1 MRKQYRILSAVFL
14 SITAL
19 LIITA
24 CSDDSE
30 NFQNLNMNNAPDEQS
45 DSVHV
50 VAMNGDKLE
59 YILDAKHYSR
69 YHKKKKVLADTIRV
83 QTFDENGVEESVL
96 TAEHAD
102 VDENRDIMIARRNVK
117 IVADSGTLFCNYLQW
132 DRKTDRIYARGK
144 VVLQRGQNTINGYE
158 LKTDINLFK
167 IEMVKVSAQGKVNEE
182 NVDF

>member
-1 MRKQYRILSAVFL
+1 MRRLYRILSAVFL
-14 SITAL
+14 SVTAL

-30 NFQNLNMNNAPDEQS
+30 KFQNLNMNNAPDEQS

-59 YILDAKHYSR
+59 YILDAKHYKR

-83 QTFDENGVEESVL
+83 QTFDENGMKESVL

-102 VDENRDIMIARRNVK
+102 VDENKDIMIARRNVK
-117 IVADSGTLFCNYLQW
+117 IEAKSGTLYCSYMQW
-132 DRKTDRIYARGK
+132 NRKTDAIYARGK
-144 VVLQRGQNTINGYE
+144 VVLQREHNTINGYE

-167 IEMVKVSAQGKVNEE
+167 IEMIKVSAQGKVNEE
-182 NVDF
+182 DVDF